1 MYFTSTHKYFHSFLI
16 YFLLHVRKIKA
27 HKLVFVPL
35 FVAVLSLSLSLSLTL
50 SLALVTILCRL
61 SRLSW
66 SKPRVMTSQLAP
78 RAVLGGLNSSLQL
91 LWILSYSI
99 FIDIN
104 WQLLTVNQCTLGY
117 KHLLAHVGRSTPS
130 VLFILPTAFLVT
142 GNITNSTF
150 HKGILP

>member
-1 MYFTSTHKYFHSFLI
+1 MVLRMMYFTSTHKHFHSFLI

-35 FVAVLSLSLSLSLTL
+35 FVAVLSLSLP
-50 SLALVTILCRL
+50 LVTILCRL

-66 SKPRVMTSQLAP
+66 SKPRVVTSHLAP
-78 RAVLGGLNSSLQL
+78 RAVLGGLNSFLQL
-91 LWILSYSI
+91 LWILNYST

-104 WQLLTVNQCTLGY
+104 WQLLTVNHCTLGY
-117 KHLLAHVGRSTPS
+117 KYLLAHAGRSTPS
-130 VLFILPTAFLVT
+130 VLFILPTAFLVI
-142 GNITNSTF
+142 GNITSSTF